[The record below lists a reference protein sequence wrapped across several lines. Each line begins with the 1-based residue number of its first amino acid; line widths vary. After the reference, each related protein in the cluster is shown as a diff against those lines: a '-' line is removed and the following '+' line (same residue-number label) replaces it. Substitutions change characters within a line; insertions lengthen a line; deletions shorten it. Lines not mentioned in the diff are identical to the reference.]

1 MTPAN
6 YRVRRA
12 TLDDLGALKPLW
24 GSMHLRVEDLEKRL
38 TEFQVAENAQGEVV
52 GAIGFR
58 MSGRYGCIHSESYA
72 DYSIADIARPLF
84 GERLKVLSANHGVVR
99 LWTQENA
106 PYWSR
111 EGFISAEEDTLKKLP
126 PNWANETPA
135 WLTLQLKSEEAF
147 VSMEK
152 ELAVFMQAEKA
163 RTSKLHDQAKILRFV
178 ATVAAV
184 IFGVFVIGAL
194 IFLMKKNGV
203 ALIPHR

>member
-1 MTPAN
+1 MTLPN
-6 YRVRRA
+6 HRVRRA

-24 GSMHLRVEDLEKRL
+24 EAMRFSVEDLEKRL

-52 GAIGFR
+52 GTIGFR
-58 MSGRYGCIHSESYA
+58 MSGRHGCIHSESYA

-84 GERLKVLSANHGVVR
+84 GERLKVLSANHGIVR

-106 PYWSR
+106 PYWGR
-111 EGFISAEEDTLKKLP
+111 EGFVAADEETLKKLP
-126 PNWANETPA
+126 PAWFNETPA

-163 RTSKLHDQAKILRFV
+163 RTTKIYEQARILKFV
-178 ATVAAV
+178 ATIAAV

-194 IFLMKKNGV
+194 IFLMRKNGV
-203 ALIPHR
+203 SLIPRR

>member
-1 MTPAN
+1 MTAPS

-12 TLDDLGALKPLW
+12 TLDDLNALKPLW
-24 GSMHLRVEDLEKRL
+24 EIMRFNAVDLEKRL
-38 TEFQVAENAQGEVV
+38 TEFQVAEIDEGEIV

-58 MSGRYGCIHSESYA
+58 MTGRHGCIHSECYA

-84 GERLKVLSANHGVVR
+84 GERLKVLSANHGIVR
-99 LWTQENA
+99 LWTQEDA

-111 EGFISAEEDTLKKLP
+111 EGFIPADEETLKKLP
-126 PNWANETPA
+126 PDWVNETPA

-163 RTSKLHDQAKILRFV
+163 RTSKLRDQAKIIRFI
-178 ATVAAV
+178 ATLAAV
-184 IFGVFVIGAL
+184 VFGVFVVGAL

-203 ALIPHR
+203 SLIPRR